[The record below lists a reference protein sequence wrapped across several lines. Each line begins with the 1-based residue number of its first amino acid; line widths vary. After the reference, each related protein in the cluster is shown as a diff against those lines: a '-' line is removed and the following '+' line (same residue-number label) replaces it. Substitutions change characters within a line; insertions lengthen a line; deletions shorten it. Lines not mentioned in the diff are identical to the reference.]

1 MTLVGVLS
9 VGGALIACGAFAA
22 AWGRD
27 SARRLVALPVLAAGV
42 ALCLAGVS
50 RFAAGRA
57 DPDTGQELAA
67 LVTIGALAATILGA
81 AWARGGDAS

>member
-1 MTLVGVLS
+1 MNLAGVLF
-9 VGGALIACGAFAA
+9 VGAAMIATGAFSA
-22 AWGRD
+22 AWGRGA
-27 SARRLVALPVLAAGV
+27 ARQLIALPVLAAGA

-67 LVTIGALAATILGA
+67 LVAVAALAASILGA
-81 AWARGGDAS
+81 AWKRDAS